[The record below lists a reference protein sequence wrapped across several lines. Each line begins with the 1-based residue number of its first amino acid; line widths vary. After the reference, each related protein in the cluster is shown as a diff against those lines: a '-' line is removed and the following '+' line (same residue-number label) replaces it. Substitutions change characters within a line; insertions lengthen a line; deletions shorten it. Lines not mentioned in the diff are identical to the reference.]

1 MSHST
6 SPLLNL
12 CEGETEVSSDKFLN
26 ILSQPREGFQMDL
39 GKNSSSFFLLTV
51 LNKEIFN

>member
-6 SPLLNL
+6 SPMLNL

-51 LNKEIFN
+51 LNKEIF